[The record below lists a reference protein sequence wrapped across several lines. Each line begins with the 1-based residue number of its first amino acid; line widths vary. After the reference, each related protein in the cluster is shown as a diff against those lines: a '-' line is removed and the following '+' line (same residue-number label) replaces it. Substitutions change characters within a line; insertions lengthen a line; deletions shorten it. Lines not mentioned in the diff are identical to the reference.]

1 MDTPHPAQAHICGFI
16 LLAKN
21 WSLTKFFLDSIDSN
35 TSWLRN
41 NGNNETKRNK
51 TKFQGPYQ
59 LSHKLLC
66 SIVVSLRSNMSIW
79 PGFVLPGT
87 SPLLWQHHQ
96 ASQPPSAFNK
106 SHALDQPRISG
117 KPTAIC
123 FSSTTKK
130 IINKKNKNGIR
141 ASKINTFTQPAF
153 QIHSEHGTKNSMSLE
168 MAAIHVPSEKVNRRY
183 RTLKHGTQRD
193 VQTGCLT

>member
-130 IINKKNKNGIR
+130 IINKKKQKR
-141 ASKINTFTQPAF
+141 DSSKQNQYF
-153 QIHSEHGTKNSMSLE
+153 H
-168 MAAIHVPSEKVNRRY
+168 
-183 RTLKHGTQRD
+183 
-193 VQTGCLT
+193 QTGLSDSQRARNQKFHESGNGCNPCTFRKSKQAI